1 MFPRNSR
8 NNKATLQMIAVT
20 HAYVIRKPGLLC
32 IPSQHDSCW
41 SISRGRGEKKKK
53 KETAILSETEL
64 LSEAMVSAGHMLR
77 VVQVFWLSLSANM
90 ERVS

>member
-1 MFPRNSR
+1 MSFAS
-8 NNKATLQMIAVT
+8 Q
-20 HAYVIRKPGLLC
+20 AYFASHLST
-32 IPSQHDSCW
+32 IPAGAFH
-41 SISRGRGEKKKK
+41 GEEGKKKK

>member
-32 IPSQHDSCW
+32 IPSQRDSCW
-41 SISRGRGEKKKK
+41 SISRGRRGKKK